1 MMKKLFTLL
10 VLLVGGLTGVQADE
24 LNVAGINVDLT
35 KSGYVTGSGI
45 SGKVYYNHTEKRL
58 DLTDATISAPAGYP
72 GISADVSP
80 GSMDFRIYLTGTNTI
95 TTVDKVSIRVDKNVM
110 FCGDGT
116 LNITGHEISTFGNP
130 TITVYACRLK
140 VETTAD
146 NAIRGNA
153 EYGGFKL
160 VVRNYGALWLKS
172 KSKVVSDMNSLTR
185 LNDAVVLSGSETGK
199 ELMIGNDYRLWIG
212 GKKVTPFN
220 RDNFKEDVVTA
231 GTVSLALSSTFE
243 PTLTLK
249 NATINASAG
258 PIIDYRSSKN
268 LTIKLTGSSTASNN
282 GSYRGLDFGTTT
294 GGPVTIKGSSLSDKL
309 TVTRASYG
317 CVSRNTLTVK
327 DCTLDLTSTFG
338 MTFQNVGSLTVDNAK
353 LHSKASASSGYAVQE
368 LPSVK
373 YLNGCMETQPS
384 YAYYNTSKSGIIDDN
399 GLVKEVTIEPTYGVM
414 VCGQMLT
421 KAMGSSAFAV
431 TGKGIS
437 GSVTYLPTENVLVLN
452 NAKLQYCGYRGSDVG
467 NIMVFE
473 CNGDQSITGS
483 DFPEFSIRVDGSN
496 EINDKE
502 SEYAGAAVWS
512 ENHLYFYGSG
522 RLNMNS
528 NSGIKVYGT
537 EKWIDFHMGAGG
549 ELIDESYNRGI
560 YGLKDD
566 LKLIFSENGATYRF
580 KGVANNCMVGI
591 GSVKMGSYAVQ
602 APMGATFNS
611 SLKTFAKSGTAVK
624 NEWLVFGSTATDYGL
639 EIGGKKVTSINA
651 NDPLGDGAFT
661 YNNTTKTLDVNESS
675 TPGGINAITN
685 KEVANLIIN
694 FKKTLTL
701 KGGGGGGAIVAHKA
715 TTVTS
720 SSTGLITLSAGNTGI
735 NAVQG
740 ATVTISGVSMQIKDA
755 SFGLNGHSGSANLI
769 VKSSYIDIVSTSSA
783 IRGFTGIT
791 LDNCYYASPVGAQYK
806 NGYLMESNG
815 TTIAK
820 KATIAVGASA
830 IGDVLTDSDANAEI
844 TGIYDAQ
851 GRQLQE
857 MQPGVNILRMSNG
870 TTKKVIKK

>member
-24 LNVAGINVDLT
+24 LYVAGTSVDLT

-146 NAIRGNA
+146 NAIRGN
-153 EYGGFKL
+153 GGFKL
-160 VVRNYGALWLKS
+160 VVRYYGALWLKS
-172 KSKVVSDMNSLTR
+172 KSKVVSDMNSLTKE
-185 LNDAVVLSGSETGK
+185 NDAVVLSGSETGK
-199 ELMIGNDYRLWIG
+199 ELMIGNDYKLWIG

-231 GTVSLALSSTFE
+231 GTVSLALSSTLE

-258 PIIDYRSSKN
+258 AIIDYRSSKN
-268 LTIKLTGSSTASNN
+268 LTIKLTGSSTASN
-282 GSYRGLDFGTTT
+282 GGTYRGLDFGTIG
-294 GGPVTIKGSSLSDKL
+294 GGPVTIKGSGLSDKL
-309 TVTRASYG
+309 TVTKASYG

-327 DCTLDLTSTFG
+327 DCTLDITSTYG

-384 YAYYNTSKSGIIDDN
+384 YAYYNSSKSGIIDDN

-421 KAMGSSAFAV
+421 KAMGSSEFAI

-437 GSVTYLPTENVLVLN
+437 GSVKYLPTVNVLVLN
-452 NAKLQYCGYRGSDVG
+452 DAKLQYCGYKGGDVG

-502 SEYAGAAVWS
+502 SEWAGNAVWS
-512 ENHLYFYGSG
+512 QNHLYFYGSG

-528 NSGIKVYGT
+528 NSGIKVDGAA
-537 EKWIDFHMGAGG
+537 KWIDFHMGAGG

-560 YGLKDD
+560 YGVNDD
-566 LKLIFSENGATYRF
+566 LKLIFSEDGATYRF
-580 KGVANNCMVGI
+580 KGVVNNCMVGI

-602 APMGATFNS
+602 APTGATYNS

-624 NEWLVFGSTATDYGL
+624 NQWLVFGSTATNYGL
-639 EIGGKKVTSINA
+639 EIGGKAVTSINA

-701 KGGGGGGAIVAHKA
+701 KGGGGGGAIVAYKA

-720 SSTGLITLSAGNTGI
+720 SSTGLVTLSAGNTGI

-791 LDNCYYASPVGAQYK
+791 LDNCYYSSPVGAQYK

-851 GRQLQE
+851 GRQLLE

>member
-24 LNVAGINVDLT
+24 LYVAGTSVDLT

-80 GSMDFRIYLTGTNTI
+80 GSMDFRIYLKGTNTI
-95 TTVDKVSIRVDKNVM
+95 TTVDKVSIRVDNNVM

-160 VVRNYGALWLKS
+160 VVRYYGALWLKS
-172 KSKVVSDMNSLTR
+172 KSKVVSDMNSLTKE
-185 LNDAVVLSGSETGK
+185 NDAVVLSGSETGK
-199 ELMIGNDYRLWIG
+199 ELMIGNDYRLSIG

-231 GTVSLALSSTFE
+231 GTVSLALSSTLE
-243 PTLTLK
+243 PTLTLN
-249 NATINASAG
+249 NATIASAG
-258 PIIDYRSSKN
+258 SIIDYRSSKN
-268 LTIKLTGSSTASNN
+268 LTIKLTGSSTASN
-282 GSYRGLDFGTTT
+282 GGTYRGLDFGTIG
-294 GGPVTIKGSSLSDKL
+294 GGPVTIKGSGLSDKL
-309 TVTRASYG
+309 TVTKASYG

-327 DCTLDLTSTFG
+327 DCTLDLTSTYG

-437 GSVTYLPTENVLVLN
+437 GGVTYLPAENVLVLN
-452 NAKLQYCGYRGSDVG
+452 DAKLQYCGYKGGDVG

-473 CNGDQSITGS
+473 CNGDQSVTGS
-483 DFPEFSIRVDGSN
+483 TFPEFSIRVDGSN

-512 ENHLYFYGSG
+512 QNDLYFYGSG

-560 YGLKDD
+560 YGVNDD

-580 KGVANNCMVGI
+580 KGVVNNCMVGI

-602 APMGATFNS
+602 APTGATYNS

-624 NEWLVFGSTATDYGL
+624 NEWLVFGSTATNYGL
-639 EIGGKKVTSINA
+639 EIGGKAVTSINA
-651 NDPLGDGAFT
+651 NDPLGNGAFT

-685 KEVANLIIN
+685 KEVVDLTIN

-701 KGGGGGGAIVAHKA
+701 KGGGGGGAIVAYKA
-715 TTVTS
+715 TTITS
-720 SSTGLITLSAGNTGI
+720 SSTGLIALSAGNTGV

-740 ATVTISGVSMQIKDA
+740 ATVTISGVNMQIKDA

-769 VKSSYIDIVSTSSA
+769 VKSSNIDIVSTSSA

-791 LDNCYYASPVGAQYK
+791 LDNCYYSSPVGAQYK

>member
-80 GSMDFRIYLTGTNTI
+80 GSMDFRIYLKGTNTI

-146 NAIRGNA
+146 NAIRGN
-153 EYGGFKL
+153 GGFKL
-160 VVRNYGALWLKS
+160 VVRYYGALWLKS
-172 KSKVVSDMNSLTR
+172 KSKVVSDMNSLTK
-185 LNDAVVLSGSETGK
+185 DDDVVVLSGSETGK
-199 ELMIGNDYRLWIG
+199 ELMIGNDYRLSIG

-231 GTVSLALSSTFE
+231 GTVSLALSSTLE
-243 PTLTLK
+243 PTLTLN
-249 NATINASAG
+249 NATIASAG
-258 PIIDYRSSKN
+258 SIIDYRSSKN
-268 LTIKLTGSSTASNN
+268 LTIKLTGSSTASN
-282 GSYRGLDFGTTT
+282 GGTYRGLDFGTIG
-294 GGPVTIKGSSLSDKL
+294 GGPVTIKGSGLSDKL
-309 TVTRASYG
+309 TVTKASYG

-327 DCTLDLTSTFG
+327 DCTLDLTSTYG

-353 LHSKASASSGYAVQE
+353 LHSKASASNGCAVQE

-421 KAMGSSAFAV
+421 KAMGSSEFTV

-437 GSVTYLPTENVLVLN
+437 GSVKYYPTTNVLELN
-452 NAKLQYCGYRGSDVG
+452 NAKLQYCGYKGGDVG

-502 SEYAGAAVWS
+502 SEWAGNAVWS
-512 ENHLYFYGSG
+512 QNHLYFYGSG

-528 NSGIKVYGT
+528 NSGIKVDGAA
-537 EKWIDFHMGAGG
+537 KWIEFTMGAGG

-560 YGLKDD
+560 YGVNDD

-580 KGVANNCMVGI
+580 KGVVNNCMVGI

-602 APMGATFNS
+602 APTGATYNS

-701 KGGGGGGAIVAHKA
+701 KGGGGGGAIVAYKA
-715 TTVTS
+715 TTITS
-720 SSTGLITLSAGNTGI
+720 SSTGLVTLSAGNTGI

-769 VKSSYIDIVSTSSA
+769 VKSSNIDIVSTSSA

-791 LDNCYYASPVGAQYK
+791 FDNCYLASPVGAQYK

>member
-1 MMKKLFTLL
+1 MKKLFTLL

-58 DLTDATISAPAGYP
+58 DLTDAAISAPAGYA
-72 GISADVSP
+72 GILANVSP
-80 GSMDFRIYLTGTNTI
+80 GTQDFRIYLKGTNTI

-146 NAIRGNA
+146 NAIRGN
-153 EYGGFKL
+153 GGFKL
-160 VVRNYGALWLKS
+160 VVRYYGALWLKS
-172 KSKVVSDMNSLTR
+172 KSKVVSDMNSLTK
-185 LNDAVVLSGSETGK
+185 DDDVVVLSGSETGK
-199 ELMIGNDYRLWIG
+199 ELMIGNDYRLSIG

-231 GTVSLALSSTFE
+231 GTVSLALSSTLE
-243 PTLTLK
+243 PTLTLN
-249 NATINASAG
+249 NATIASAG
-258 PIIDYRSSKN
+258 SIIDYRSSKN
-268 LTIKLTGSSTASNN
+268 LTIKLTGSSTASN
-282 GSYRGLDFGTTT
+282 GGTYRGLDFGTIG
-294 GGPVTIKGSSLSDKL
+294 GGPVTIKGSGLSDKL
-309 TVTRASYG
+309 TVTKASYG

-327 DCTLDLTSTFG
+327 DCTLDLTSTYG

-353 LHSKASASSGYAVQE
+353 LHSKASASNGCAVQE

-421 KAMGSSAFAV
+421 KAMGSSEFTV

-437 GSVTYLPTENVLVLN
+437 GSVKYYPTTNVLELN
-452 NAKLQYCGYRGSDVG
+452 NAKLQYCGYKGGDVG

-502 SEYAGAAVWS
+502 SEWAGNAVWS
-512 ENHLYFYGSG
+512 QNHLYFYGSG

-528 NSGIKVYGT
+528 NSGIKVDGAA
-537 EKWIDFHMGAGG
+537 KWIEFTMGAGG

-560 YGLKDD
+560 YGVNDD

-580 KGVANNCMVGI
+580 KGVVNNCMVGI

-602 APMGATFNS
+602 APTGATYNS

-624 NEWLVFGSTATDYGL
+624 NEWLVFGSTATNYGL
-639 EIGGKKVTSINA
+639 EIGGKAVTSINA

-701 KGGGGGGAIVAHKA
+701 KGGGGGGAIVAYKA

-720 SSTGLITLSAGNTGI
+720 SSTGLVTLSAGNTGI

-769 VKSSYIDIVSTSSA
+769 VKSSNIDIVSTSSA

-791 LDNCYYASPVGAQYK
+791 FDNCYLASPVGGQYK
-806 NGYLMESNG
+806 NGYVVESDG

>member
-1 MMKKLFTLL
+1 M
-10 VLLVGGLTGVQADE
+10 
-24 LNVAGINVDLT
+24 
-35 KSGYVTGSGI
+35 
-45 SGKVYYNHTEKRL
+45 YYNHTEKRL

-80 GSMDFRIYLTGTNTI
+80 GSMDFRIYLKGTNTI

-116 LNITGHEISTFGNP
+116 LNITGQEISTFGNP

-146 NAIRGNA
+146 NAIRGN
-153 EYGGFKL
+153 GGFKL
-160 VVRNYGALWLKS
+160 VVRYYGALWLKS
-172 KSKVVSDMNSLTR
+172 NSKVVSDMNSLTKE
-185 LNDAVVLSGSETGK
+185 NGAVVLSGSETGK
-199 ELMIGNDYRLWIG
+199 ELMIGNDYGLWIG

-231 GTVSLALSSTFE
+231 GTVSLALSSTLE
-243 PTLTLK
+243 PTLTLN
-249 NATINASAG
+249 NATIASAG
-258 PIIDYRSSKN
+258 SIIDYRSSKN
-268 LTIKLTGSSTASNN
+268 LTIKLTGSSTASND
-282 GSYRGLDFGTTT
+282 GSHRGLDFGTIG

-327 DCTLDLTSTFG
+327 DCTLDITSTYG

-353 LHSKASASSGYAVQE
+353 LHSKASASNGYAVQE

-384 YAYYNTSKSGIIDDN
+384 YAYYNSSKSGIIDDN

-437 GSVTYLPTENVLVLN
+437 GSVKYYPTTNVLELN
-452 NAKLQYCGYRGSDVG
+452 NAKLQYCGYKGGDVG

-473 CNGDQSITGS
+473 CNGDQSVTGAS
-483 DFPEFSIRVDGSN
+483 YPEFSILADGSN

-502 SEYAGAAVWS
+502 SEWAGNAVWS
-512 ENHLYFYGSG
+512 QNHLYFYGSG

-528 NSGIKVYGT
+528 NSGIKVDGAA
-537 EKWIDFHMGAGG
+537 KWIEFTMGAGG

-560 YGLKDD
+560 YGVNDD

-580 KGVANNCMVGI
+580 KGVVNNCMVGI

-602 APMGATFNS
+602 APTGATYNS

-624 NEWLVFGSTATDYGL
+624 NQWLVFGSTATNYGL
-639 EIGGKKVTSINA
+639 EIGGKAVTSINA
-651 NDPLGDGAFT
+651 NDPLGDSAFT

-675 TPGGINAITN
+675 TPGGVNAITN

-701 KGGGGGGAIVAHKA
+701 KGGGGGGAIVAYKA

-720 SSTGLITLSAGNTGI
+720 SSTGLVTLSAGNTGI

-755 SFGLNGHSGSANLI
+755 SFGLIGHNSGSANLI

-783 IRGFTGIT
+783 ISGFTGIT
-791 LDNCYYASPVGAQYK
+791 LDNCYYSSPVGAQYK

>member
-1 MMKKLFTLL
+1 MKKLFTLL

-24 LNVAGINVDLT
+24 LYVAGTSVDLT

-58 DLTDATISAPAGYP
+58 DLTDAKISAPAGYP
-72 GISADVSP
+72 GITANVSP
-80 GSMDFRIYLTGTNTI
+80 GSMDFRIYLKGTNTI

-160 VVRNYGALWLKS
+160 VVRYYGALWLKS
-172 KSKVVSDMNSLTR
+172 KSKVVSDMNSLTKE
-185 LNDAVVLSGSETGK
+185 NDAVVLSGSETGK
-199 ELMIGNDYRLWIG
+199 ELMIGNDYRLSIG

-231 GTVSLALSSTFE
+231 GTVSLALSSTLE
-243 PTLTLK
+243 PTLTLN
-249 NATINASAG
+249 NATIASAG
-258 PIIDYRSSKN
+258 SIIDYRSSKN
-268 LTIKLTGSSTASNN
+268 LTIKLTGSSTASN
-282 GSYRGLDFGTTT
+282 GGTYRGLDFGTIG
-294 GGPVTIKGSSLSDKL
+294 GGPVTIKGSGLSDKL
-309 TVTRASYG
+309 TVTKASYG

-327 DCTLDLTSTFG
+327 DCTLDLTSTYG

-353 LHSKASASSGYAVQE
+353 LHSKASASNGCAVQE

-384 YAYYNTSKSGIIDDN
+384 YAYYNSSKSGIIDDN

-421 KAMGSSAFAV
+421 KAMGSSEFTV

-437 GSVTYLPTENVLVLN
+437 GSVKYYPTTNVLELN
-452 NAKLQYCGYRGSDVG
+452 NAKLQYCGYKGGDVG

-473 CNGDQSITGS
+473 CNGDQSVTGS

-502 SEYAGAAVWS
+502 SEWAGNAVWS
-512 ENHLYFYGSG
+512 QNHLYFYGSG

-528 NSGIKVYGT
+528 NSGIKVDGAA
-537 EKWIDFHMGAGG
+537 KWIEFTMGAGG

-560 YGLKDD
+560 YGLNDD

-580 KGVANNCMVGI
+580 KGVVNNCMVGI

-602 APMGATFNS
+602 APTGATFNS

-624 NEWLVFGSTATDYGL
+624 NEWLVFGSTATNYGL
-639 EIGGKKVTSINA
+639 EIGGKAVTSINA

-685 KEVANLIIN
+685 KEVVDLTIN
-694 FKKTLTL
+694 FKKALTL
-701 KGGGGGGAIVAHKA
+701 KGGGGGGAIVAYKA
-715 TTVTS
+715 TTITS
-720 SSTGLITLSAGNTGI
+720 SSTGLIALSAGNTGV

-740 ATVTISGVSMQIKDA
+740 ATVTISGVNMQIKDA

-769 VKSSYIDIVSTSSA
+769 VKSSNIDIVSTSSA

-791 LDNCYYASPVGAQYK
+791 FDNCYLASPVGGQYK
-806 NGYLMESNG
+806 NGYVVESDG

>member
-1 MMKKLFTLL
+1 M
-10 VLLVGGLTGVQADE
+10 
-24 LNVAGINVDLT
+24 
-35 KSGYVTGSGI
+35 
-45 SGKVYYNHTEKRL
+45 YYNHTEKRL

-80 GSMDFRIYLTGTNTI
+80 GSMDFRIYLKGTNTI

-146 NAIRGNA
+146 NAIRGN
-153 EYGGFKL
+153 GGFKL
-160 VVRNYGALWLKS
+160 VVRYYGALWLKS
-172 KSKVVSDMNSLTR
+172 KSKVVSDMNSLTKE
-185 LNDAVVLSGSETGK
+185 NDAVVLSGSETGK

-231 GTVSLALSSTFE
+231 GTVSLALSSTLE

-258 PIIDYRSSKN
+258 AIIDYRSSKN
-268 LTIKLTGSSTASNN
+268 LTIKLTGSSTASN
-282 GSYRGLDFGTTT
+282 GGTYRGLDFGTIG
-294 GGPVTIKGSSLSDKL
+294 GGPVTIKGSGLSDKL
-309 TVTRASYG
+309 TVTKASYG

-327 DCTLDLTSTFG
+327 DCTLDITSTYG

-437 GSVTYLPTENVLVLN
+437 GSVTYLPAENVLVLN
-452 NAKLQYCGYRGSDVG
+452 DAKLQYCGYKGGDVG

-502 SEYAGAAVWS
+502 SEWAGNAVWS
-512 ENHLYFYGSG
+512 QNHLYFYGSG

-528 NSGIKVYGT
+528 NSGIKVDGAA
-537 EKWIDFHMGAGG
+537 KWIEFTMGAGG

-560 YGLKDD
+560 YGLNDD

-580 KGVANNCMVGI
+580 KGVVNNCMVGI

-602 APMGATFNS
+602 APTGATYNS

-624 NEWLVFGSTATDYGL
+624 NEWLVFGSTATNYGL
-639 EIGGKKVTSINA
+639 EIGGKAVTSINA

-685 KEVANLIIN
+685 KEVVDLTIN
-694 FKKTLTL
+694 FKKALTL
-701 KGGGGGGAIVAHKA
+701 KGGGGGGAIVAYKA
-715 TTVTS
+715 TTITS
-720 SSTGLITLSAGNTGI
+720 SSTGLIALSAGNTGV

-740 ATVTISGVSMQIKDA
+740 ATVTISGVNMQIKDA

-769 VKSSYIDIVSTSSA
+769 VKSSNIDIVSTSSA

-791 LDNCYYASPVGAQYK
+791 LDNCYYSSPVGAQYK

>member
-24 LNVAGINVDLT
+24 LYVAGTSVDLT

-80 GSMDFRIYLTGTNTI
+80 GSMDFRIYLKGTNTI

-146 NAIRGNA
+146 NAIRGN
-153 EYGGFKL
+153 GGFKL
-160 VVRNYGALWLKS
+160 VVRYYGALWLKS
-172 KSKVVSDMNSLTR
+172 KSKVVSDMNSLTKE
-185 LNDAVVLSGSETGK
+185 NDAVVLSGSETGK
-199 ELMIGNDYRLWIG
+199 ELMIGNDYRLSIG

-231 GTVSLALSSTFE
+231 GTVSLALSSTLE
-243 PTLTLK
+243 PTLTLN
-249 NATINASAG
+249 NATIASAG
-258 PIIDYRSSKN
+258 SIIDYRSSKN
-268 LTIKLTGSSTASNN
+268 LTIKLTGSSTASN
-282 GSYRGLDFGTTT
+282 GGTYRGLDFGTIG
-294 GGPVTIKGSSLSDKL
+294 GGPVTIKGSGLSDKL
-309 TVTRASYG
+309 TVTKASYG

-327 DCTLDLTSTFG
+327 DCTLDLTSTYG

-353 LHSKASASSGYAVQE
+353 LHSKASASNGCAVQE

-373 YLNGCMETQPS
+373 YLNGCMETLPS

-421 KAMGSSAFAV
+421 KAMGSSEFTV

-437 GSVTYLPTENVLVLN
+437 GSVKYYPTTNVLELN
-452 NAKLQYCGYRGSDVG
+452 NAKLQYCGYKGGDVG

-473 CNGDQSITGS
+473 CNGDQSVTGS
-483 DFPEFSIRVDGSN
+483 TFPEFSIRVDGSN

-502 SEYAGAAVWS
+502 SEWAGNAVWS
-512 ENHLYFYGSG
+512 QNHLYFYGSG

-528 NSGIKVYGT
+528 NSGIKVDGAA
-537 EKWIDFHMGAGG
+537 KWIEFTMGAGG

-560 YGLKDD
+560 YGVNDD

-580 KGVANNCMVGI
+580 KGVVNNCMVGI

-602 APMGATFNS
+602 APTGATFNS

-624 NEWLVFGSTATDYGL
+624 NEWLVFGSTATNYGL
-639 EIGGKKVTSINA
+639 EIGGKAVTSINA

-685 KEVANLIIN
+685 KEVVDLTIN
-694 FKKTLTL
+694 FKKALTL
-701 KGGGGGGAIVAHKA
+701 KGGGGGGAIVAYKA
-715 TTVTS
+715 TTITS
-720 SSTGLITLSAGNTGI
+720 SSTGLIALSAGNTGV

-740 ATVTISGVSMQIKDA
+740 ATVTISGVNMQIKDA

-769 VKSSYIDIVSTSSA
+769 VKSSNIDIVSTSSA

-791 LDNCYYASPVGAQYK
+791 FDNCYLASPVGGQYK
-806 NGYLMESNG
+806 NGYVVESDG

>member
-1 MMKKLFTLL
+1 M
-10 VLLVGGLTGVQADE
+10 
-24 LNVAGINVDLT
+24 
-35 KSGYVTGSGI
+35 
-45 SGKVYYNHTEKRL
+45 YYNHTEKRL

-80 GSMDFRIYLTGTNTI
+80 GSMDFRIYLKGTNTI

-146 NAIRGNA
+146 NAIRGN
-153 EYGGFKL
+153 GGFKL
-160 VVRNYGALWLKS
+160 VVRYYGALWLKS
-172 KSKVVSDMNSLTR
+172 KSKVVSDMNSLTKE
-185 LNDAVVLSGSETGK
+185 NDAVVLSGSETGK
-199 ELMIGNDYRLWIG
+199 ELMIGNDYRLSIG

-231 GTVSLALSSTFE
+231 GTVSLALSSTLE
-243 PTLTLK
+243 PTLTLN
-249 NATINASAG
+249 NATIASAG
-258 PIIDYRSSKN
+258 SIIDYRSSKN
-268 LTIKLTGSSTASNN
+268 LTIKLTGSSTASN
-282 GSYRGLDFGTTT
+282 GGTYRGLDFGTIG
-294 GGPVTIKGSSLSDKL
+294 GGPVTIKGSGLSDKL
-309 TVTRASYG
+309 TVTKASYG

-327 DCTLDLTSTFG
+327 DCTLDLTSTYG

-353 LHSKASASSGYAVQE
+353 LHSKASASNGYAVQE

-373 YLNGCMETQPS
+373 YLNGCMETLPS

-421 KAMGSSAFAV
+421 KAMGSSEFTV

-437 GSVTYLPTENVLVLN
+437 GSVKYYPTTNVLELN
-452 NAKLQYCGYRGSDVG
+452 NAKLQYCGYKGGDVG

-473 CNGDQSITGS
+473 CNGDQSVTGS
-483 DFPEFSIRVDGSN
+483 TFPEFSIRVDGSN

-502 SEYAGAAVWS
+502 SEWAGNAVWS
-512 ENHLYFYGSG
+512 QNHLYFYGSG

-528 NSGIKVYGT
+528 NSGIKVDGAA
-537 EKWIDFHMGAGG
+537 KWIEFTMGAGG

-560 YGLKDD
+560 YGVNDD

-580 KGVANNCMVGI
+580 KGVVNNCMVGI

-602 APMGATFNS
+602 APTGATFNS

-624 NEWLVFGSTATDYGL
+624 NEWLVFGSTATNYGL
-639 EIGGKKVTSINA
+639 EIGGKAVTSINA

-685 KEVANLIIN
+685 KEVVDLTIN
-694 FKKTLTL
+694 FKKALTL
-701 KGGGGGGAIVAHKA
+701 KGGGGGGAIVAYKA
-715 TTVTS
+715 TTITS
-720 SSTGLITLSAGNTGI
+720 SSTGLIALSAGNTGV

-740 ATVTISGVSMQIKDA
+740 ATVTISGVNMQIKDA

-769 VKSSYIDIVSTSSA
+769 VKSSNIDIVSTSSA

-791 LDNCYYASPVGAQYK
+791 FDNCYLASPVGGQYK
-806 NGYLMESNG
+806 NGYVVESDG

>member
-24 LNVAGINVDLT
+24 LYVAGTSVDLT

-80 GSMDFRIYLTGTNTI
+80 GSMDFRIYLKGTNTI

-146 NAIRGNA
+146 NAIRGN
-153 EYGGFKL
+153 GGFKL
-160 VVRNYGALWLKS
+160 VVRYYGALWLKS
-172 KSKVVSDMNSLTR
+172 KSKVVSDMNSLTKE
-185 LNDAVVLSGSETGK
+185 NDAVVLSGSETGK
-199 ELMIGNDYRLWIG
+199 ELMIGNDYRLSIG

-231 GTVSLALSSTFE
+231 GTVSLALSSTLE
-243 PTLTLK
+243 PTLTLN
-249 NATINASAG
+249 NATIASAG
-258 PIIDYRSSKN
+258 SIIDYRSSKN
-268 LTIKLTGSSTASNN
+268 LTIKLTGSSTASN
-282 GSYRGLDFGTTT
+282 GGTYRGLDFGTIG
-294 GGPVTIKGSSLSDKL
+294 GGPVTIKGSGLSDKL
-309 TVTRASYG
+309 TVTKASYG

-327 DCTLDLTSTFG
+327 DCTLDLTSTYG

-353 LHSKASASSGYAVQE
+353 LHSKASVSNGCAVQE

-373 YLNGCMETQPS
+373 YLNGCMETLPS

-421 KAMGSSAFAV
+421 KAMGSSEFTV

-437 GSVTYLPTENVLVLN
+437 GSVKYYPTTNVLELN
-452 NAKLQYCGYRGSDVG
+452 NAKLQYCGYKGGDVG

-473 CNGDQSITGS
+473 CNGDQSVTGS
-483 DFPEFSIRVDGSN
+483 TFPEFSIRVDGSN

-502 SEYAGAAVWS
+502 SEWAGNAVWS
-512 ENHLYFYGSG
+512 QNHLYFYGSG

-528 NSGIKVYGT
+528 NSGIKVDGAA
-537 EKWIDFHMGAGG
+537 KWIEFTMGAGG

-560 YGLKDD
+560 YGVNDD

-580 KGVANNCMVGI
+580 KGVVNNCMVGI

-602 APMGATFNS
+602 APTGATFNS

-624 NEWLVFGSTATDYGL
+624 NEWLVFGSTATNYGL
-639 EIGGKKVTSINA
+639 EIGGKAVTSINA

-685 KEVANLIIN
+685 KEVVDLTIN
-694 FKKTLTL
+694 FKKALTL
-701 KGGGGGGAIVAHKA
+701 KGGGGGGAIVAYKA
-715 TTVTS
+715 TTITS
-720 SSTGLITLSAGNTGI
+720 SSTGLIALSAGNTGV

-740 ATVTISGVSMQIKDA
+740 ATVTISGVNMQIKDA

-769 VKSSYIDIVSTSSA
+769 VKSSNIDIVSTSSA

-791 LDNCYYASPVGAQYK
+791 FDNCYLASPVGGQYK
-806 NGYLMESNG
+806 NGYVVESDG

>member
-1 MMKKLFTLL
+1 MKKLFTLL

-24 LNVAGINVDLT
+24 LYVAGTSVDLT

-80 GSMDFRIYLTGTNTI
+80 GSMDFRIYLKGTNTI

-146 NAIRGNA
+146 NAIRGN
-153 EYGGFKL
+153 GGFKL
-160 VVRNYGALWLKS
+160 VVRYYGALWLKS
-172 KSKVVSDMNSLTR
+172 KSKVVSDMNSLTKE
-185 LNDAVVLSGSETGK
+185 NDAVVLSGSETGK
-199 ELMIGNDYRLWIG
+199 ELMIGNDYRLSIG

-231 GTVSLALSSTFE
+231 GTVSLALSSTLE
-243 PTLTLK
+243 PTLTLN
-249 NATINASAG
+249 NATIASAG
-258 PIIDYRSSKN
+258 SIIDYRSSKN
-268 LTIKLTGSSTASNN
+268 LTIKLTGSSTASN
-282 GSYRGLDFGTTT
+282 GGTYRGLDFGTIG
-294 GGPVTIKGSSLSDKL
+294 GGPVTIKGSGLSDKL
-309 TVTRASYG
+309 TVTKASYG

-327 DCTLDLTSTFG
+327 DCTLDLTSTYG

-353 LHSKASASSGYAVQE
+353 LHSKASASNGYAVQE

-373 YLNGCMETQPS
+373 YLNGCMETLPS

-421 KAMGSSAFAV
+421 KAMGSSEFTV

-437 GSVTYLPTENVLVLN
+437 GSVKYYPTTNVLELN
-452 NAKLQYCGYRGSDVG
+452 NAKLQYCGYKGGDVG

-473 CNGDQSITGS
+473 CNGDQSVTGS
-483 DFPEFSIRVDGSN
+483 TFPEFSIRVDGSN

-502 SEYAGAAVWS
+502 SEWAGNAVWS
-512 ENHLYFYGSG
+512 QNHLYFYGSG

-528 NSGIKVYGT
+528 NSGIKVDGAA
-537 EKWIDFHMGAGG
+537 KWIEFTMGAGG

-560 YGLKDD
+560 YGVNDD

-580 KGVANNCMVGI
+580 KGVVNNCMVGI

-602 APMGATFNS
+602 APTGATYNS

-624 NEWLVFGSTATDYGL
+624 NEWLVFGSTATNYGL
-639 EIGGKKVTSINA
+639 EIGGKAVTSINA

-685 KEVANLIIN
+685 KEVVDLTIN
-694 FKKTLTL
+694 FKKALTL
-701 KGGGGGGAIVAHKA
+701 KGGGGGGAIVAYKA
-715 TTVTS
+715 TTITS
-720 SSTGLITLSAGNTGI
+720 SSTGLIALSAGNTGI

-740 ATVTISGVSMQIKDA
+740 ATVTISGVNMQIKDA

-769 VKSSYIDIVSTSSA
+769 VKSSNIDIVSTSSA

-806 NGYLMESNG
+806 NGYLVESNG

-857 MQPGVNILRMSNG
+857 MQPGVIILRMSNG

>member
-24 LNVAGINVDLT
+24 LYVAGTSVDLT

-80 GSMDFRIYLTGTNTI
+80 GTQDFRIYLKGTNTI

-146 NAIRGNA
+146 NAIRGN
-153 EYGGFKL
+153 GGFKL
-160 VVRNYGALWLKS
+160 VVRYYGALWLKS
-172 KSKVVSDMNSLTR
+172 KSKVVSDMNSLTKE
-185 LNDAVVLSGSETGK
+185 NDAVVLSGSETGK
-199 ELMIGNDYRLWIG
+199 ELMIGNDYRLSIG

-231 GTVSLALSSTFE
+231 GTVSLALSSTLE
-243 PTLTLK
+243 PTLTLN
-249 NATINASAG
+249 NATIASAG
-258 PIIDYRSSKN
+258 SIIDYRSSKN
-268 LTIKLTGSSTASNN
+268 LTIKLTGSSTASN
-282 GSYRGLDFGTTT
+282 GGTYRGLDFGTIG
-294 GGPVTIKGSSLSDKL
+294 GGPVTIKGSGLSDKL
-309 TVTRASYG
+309 TVTKASYG

-327 DCTLDLTSTFG
+327 DCTLDITSTYG

-353 LHSKASASSGYAVQE
+353 LHSKASASNGYAVQE

-384 YAYYNTSKSGIIDDN
+384 YAYYNSSKSGIIDDN

-437 GSVTYLPTENVLVLN
+437 GSVKYYPTTNVLELY
-452 NAKLQYCGYRGSDVG
+452 NAKLQYCGYKGDDVG

-473 CNGDQSITGS
+473 CNGDKSVTGAS
-483 DFPEFSIRVDGSN
+483 YPEFSILVEGSN

-502 SEYAGAAVWS
+502 SYFAGNAVWS
-512 ENHLYFYGSG
+512 QNHLYFYGSG

-528 NSGIKVYGT
+528 NSGIKVDGA
-537 EKWIDFHMGAGG
+537 EKWIEFTMGTGG
-549 ELIDESYNRGI
+549 ELIDEAYNRGI
-560 YGLKDD
+560 YGNKND
-566 LKLIFSENGATYRF
+566 LKLIFSESGATYRF
-580 KGVANNCMVGI
+580 KGVVNNCMVGI

-602 APMGATFNS
+602 APTGATYNS

-624 NEWLVFGSTATDYGL
+624 NQWLVFGSTATNYGL
-639 EIGGKKVTSINA
+639 EIGGKAVTSINA

-701 KGGGGGGAIVAHKA
+701 KGGGGGGAIVAYKA

-720 SSTGLITLSAGNTGI
+720 SSTGLVTLSAGNTGI

-740 ATVTISGVSMQIKDA
+740 ATVTISGISMQIKDA

-769 VKSSYIDIVSTSSA
+769 VKSSNIDIVSTSSA

>member
-24 LNVAGINVDLT
+24 LYVAGTSVDLT

-58 DLTDATISAPAGYP
+58 DLTDAAISAPAGYA
-72 GISADVSP
+72 GILANVSP
-80 GSMDFRIYLTGTNTI
+80 GTQDFRIYLKGTNTI

-146 NAIRGNA
+146 NAIRGN
-153 EYGGFKL
+153 GGFKL
-160 VVRNYGALWLKS
+160 VVRYYGALWLKS
-172 KSKVVSDMNSLTR
+172 KSKVVSDMNSLTKE
-185 LNDAVVLSGSETGK
+185 NDAVVLSGSETGK
-199 ELMIGNDYRLWIG
+199 ELMIGNDYRLSIG

-231 GTVSLALSSTFE
+231 GTVSLALSSTLE
-243 PTLTLK
+243 PTLTLN
-249 NATINASAG
+249 NATIASAG
-258 PIIDYRSSKN
+258 SIIDYRSSKN
-268 LTIKLTGSSTASNN
+268 LTIKLTGSSTASN
-282 GSYRGLDFGTTT
+282 GGTYRGLDFGTIG
-294 GGPVTIKGSSLSDKL
+294 GGPVTIKGSGLSDKL
-309 TVTRASYG
+309 TVTKASYG

-327 DCTLDLTSTFG
+327 DCTLDLTSTYG

-353 LHSKASASSGYAVQE
+353 LHSKASASNGCAVQE

-421 KAMGSSAFAV
+421 KAMGSSEFTV

-437 GSVTYLPTENVLVLN
+437 GSVKYYPTTNVLELN
-452 NAKLQYCGYRGSDVG
+452 NAKLQYCGYKGGDVG

-473 CNGDQSITGS
+473 CNGDQSVTGS
-483 DFPEFSIRVDGSN
+483 TFPEFSIRVDGSN

-502 SEYAGAAVWS
+502 SEWAGNAVWS
-512 ENHLYFYGSG
+512 QNHLYFYGSG

-528 NSGIKVYGT
+528 NSGIKVDGAA
-537 EKWIDFHMGAGG
+537 KWIEFTMGAGG

-560 YGLKDD
+560 YGVNDD
-566 LKLIFSENGATYRF
+566 LKLIFSESGATYRF
-580 KGVANNCMVGI
+580 KGVVNNCMVGI

-602 APMGATFNS
+602 APTGATFNS

-624 NEWLVFGSTATDYGL
+624 NEWLVFGSTATNYGL
-639 EIGGKKVTSINA
+639 EIGGKAVTSINA

-685 KEVANLIIN
+685 KEVVDLTIN

-701 KGGGGGGAIVAHKA
+701 KGGGGGGAIVAYKA
-715 TTVTS
+715 TTITS
-720 SSTGLITLSAGNTGI
+720 SSTGLIALSAGNTGV

-740 ATVTISGVSMQIKDA
+740 ATVTISGVNMQIKDA

-769 VKSSYIDIVSTSSA
+769 VKSSNIDIVSTSSA
-783 IRGFTGIT
+783 IRGFTEIT

>member
-24 LNVAGINVDLT
+24 LYVAGTSVDLT

-80 GSMDFRIYLTGTNTI
+80 GSMDFRIYLKGTNTI

-146 NAIRGNA
+146 NAIRGN
-153 EYGGFKL
+153 GGFKL
-160 VVRNYGALWLKS
+160 VVRYYGALWLKS
-172 KSKVVSDMNSLTR
+172 KSKVVSDMNSLTKE
-185 LNDAVVLSGSETGK
+185 NDAVVLSGSETGK
-199 ELMIGNDYRLWIG
+199 ELMIGNDYKLWIG

-231 GTVSLALSSTFE
+231 GTVSLALSSTLE
-243 PTLTLK
+243 PTLTLN

-258 PIIDYRSSKN
+258 AIIDHRSSKN
-268 LTIKLTGSSTASNN
+268 LTIKLTGSSTASN
-282 GSYRGLDFGTTT
+282 GGTYRGLDFGTTT

-327 DCTLDLTSTFG
+327 DCTLDITSTYG

-353 LHSKASASSGYAVQE
+353 LHSKASASNGYAVQE

-373 YLNGCMETQPS
+373 YLNGCLETQPS
-384 YAYYNTSKSGIIDDN
+384 YAYYNSSKSGITDDD

-421 KAMGSSAFAV
+421 KAMGSSEFAV

-437 GSVTYLPTENVLVLN
+437 GSVKYYPATNVLELY
-452 NAKLQYCGYRGSDVG
+452 NAKLQYCGYKGGDVG

-473 CNGDQSITGS
+473 CNGDKSVTGAS
-483 DFPEFSIRVDGSN
+483 YPEFSILVEGSN

-502 SEYAGAAVWS
+502 SEWAGNAVWS
-512 ENHLYFYGSG
+512 QNHLYFYGSG

-528 NSGIKVYGT
+528 NSGIKVDGAA
-537 EKWIDFHMGAGG
+537 KWIEFTMGAGG

-560 YGLKDD
+560 YGYNND
-566 LKLIFSENGATYRF
+566 LKLIFSESGATYRF
-580 KGVANNCMVGI
+580 KGVVNDCMVGI
-591 GSVKMGSYAVQ
+591 GSVSMGNYAVQ
-602 APMGATFNS
+602 APTGAVYNS

-624 NEWLVFGSTATDYGL
+624 NQWLVFGSKATDYGL

-675 TPGGINAITN
+675 TPGGVNAITN

-701 KGGGGGGAIVAHKA
+701 KGGGGGGAIVAYKA

-720 SSTGLITLSAGNTGI
+720 SSTGLVTLSAGNTGI

-755 SFGLNGHSGSANLI
+755 SFGLIGHNSGSANLI

-783 IRGFTGIT
+783 ISGFTGIT
-791 LDNCYYASPVGAQYK
+791 LDNCYYSSPVGAQYK

>member
-1 MMKKLFTLL
+1 MKKLFTLL

-24 LNVAGINVDLT
+24 LYVAGTSVDLT

-58 DLTDATISAPAGYP
+58 DLTDAKISAPAGYP
-72 GISADVSP
+72 GISANVSP

-110 FCGDGT
+110 FCGSGT

-172 KSKVVSDMNSLTR
+172 NSKVVSDMTSLTKQ
-185 LNDAVVLSGSETGK
+185 NDAVVLSGSETGK
-199 ELMIGNDYRLWIG
+199 ELMIGNDYKLWIG

-231 GTVSLALSSTFE
+231 GTVSLALTETLE

-249 NATINASAG
+249 NATIATDDA
-258 PIIDYRSSKN
+258 IIDYRSSKN
-268 LTIKLTGSSTASNN
+268 LTIKLTGSSTASNY

-294 GGPVTIKGSSLSDKL
+294 GGPVTIVGSGLSDKL

-327 DCTLDLTSTFG
+327 DCTLDITSTYG
-338 MTFQNVGSLTVDNAK
+338 MTFQDVGSLTVDNAK

-384 YAYYNTSKSGIIDDN
+384 YAYYNTSKSGIIDDD

-452 NAKLQYCGYRGSDVG
+452 DAKLQYCGYKGGDVG

-483 DFPEFSIRVDGSN
+483 EFPEFSIRVDGSN

-502 SEYAGAAVWS
+502 SEWAGNAVWS
-512 ENHLYFYGSG
+512 QNDLYFYGSG

-528 NSGIKVYGT
+528 NSGIKVDGAA
-537 EKWIDFHMGAGG
+537 KWIDFHMGAGG

-560 YGLKDD
+560 YGVNDD
-566 LKLIFSENGATYRF
+566 LKLIFSEDRATYRF
-580 KGVANNCMVGI
+580 KGVVNNCMVGI

-602 APMGATFNS
+602 APTGATYNS

-651 NDPLGDGAFT
+651 NDPLGNGAFI

-685 KEVANLIIN
+685 KEVVDLTIN
-694 FKKTLTL
+694 FKKALTLT
-701 KGGGGGGAIVAHKA
+701 GGGGGGAIVAYKA
-715 TTVTS
+715 TTITS
-720 SSTGLITLSAGNTGI
+720 SSTGLIALSAGNTGV

-740 ATVTISGVSMQIKDA
+740 ATVTISGVNMQIKDA

-769 VKSSYIDIVSTSSA
+769 VKSSNIDIVSTSSA

-806 NGYLMESNG
+806 NGYLMESDG
-815 TTIAK
+815 TTVAK

>member
-24 LNVAGINVDLT
+24 LYVAGTSVDLT

-80 GSMDFRIYLTGTNTI
+80 GSMDFRIYLKGTNTI

-146 NAIRGNA
+146 NAIRGN
-153 EYGGFKL
+153 GGFKL
-160 VVRNYGALWLKS
+160 VVRYYGALWLKS
-172 KSKVVSDMNSLTR
+172 KSKVVSDMNSLTKE
-185 LNDAVVLSGSETGK
+185 NDAVVLSGSETGK
-199 ELMIGNDYRLWIG
+199 ELMIGNDYRLSIG

-231 GTVSLALSSTFE
+231 GTVSLALSSTLE
-243 PTLTLK
+243 PTLTLN
-249 NATINASAG
+249 NATIASAG
-258 PIIDYRSSKN
+258 SIIDYRSSKN
-268 LTIKLTGSSTASNN
+268 LTIKLTGSSTASN
-282 GSYRGLDFGTTT
+282 GGTYRGLDFGTIG
-294 GGPVTIKGSSLSDKL
+294 GGPVTIKGSGLSDKL
-309 TVTRASYG
+309 TVTKASYG

-327 DCTLDLTSTFG
+327 DCTLDLTSTYG

-353 LHSKASASSGYAVQE
+353 LHSKASASNGYAVQE

-373 YLNGCMETQPS
+373 YLNGCMETLPS

-421 KAMGSSAFAV
+421 KAMGSSEFTV

-437 GSVTYLPTENVLVLN
+437 GSVKYYPTTNVLELN
-452 NAKLQYCGYRGSDVG
+452 NAKLQYCGYKGGDVG

-473 CNGDQSITGS
+473 CNGDQSVTGS
-483 DFPEFSIRVDGSN
+483 TFPEFSIRVDGSN

-502 SEYAGAAVWS
+502 SEWAGNAVWS
-512 ENHLYFYGSG
+512 QNHLYFYGSG

-528 NSGIKVYGT
+528 NSGIKVDGAA
-537 EKWIDFHMGAGG
+537 KWIEFTMGAGG

-560 YGLKDD
+560 YGVNDD

-580 KGVANNCMVGI
+580 KGVVNNCMVGI

-602 APMGATFNS
+602 APTGATYNS

-624 NEWLVFGSTATDYGL
+624 NEWLVFGSTATNYGL
-639 EIGGKKVTSINA
+639 EIGGKAVTSINA

-685 KEVANLIIN
+685 KEVVDLTIN
-694 FKKTLTL
+694 FKKALTL
-701 KGGGGGGAIVAHKA
+701 KGGGGGGAIVAYKA
-715 TTVTS
+715 TTITS
-720 SSTGLITLSAGNTGI
+720 SSTGLIALSAGNTGI

-740 ATVTISGVSMQIKDA
+740 ATVTISGVNMQIKDA

-769 VKSSYIDIVSTSSA
+769 VKSSNIDIVSTSSA

-806 NGYLMESNG
+806 NGYLVESNG

-857 MQPGVNILRMSNG
+857 MQPGVIILRMSNG

>member
-1 MMKKLFTLL
+1 
-10 VLLVGGLTGVQADE
+10 
-24 LNVAGINVDLT
+24 
-35 KSGYVTGSGI
+35 
-45 SGKVYYNHTEKRL
+45 
-58 DLTDATISAPAGYP
+58 
-72 GISADVSP
+72 
-80 GSMDFRIYLTGTNTI
+80 MDFRIYLKGTNTI

-116 LNITGHEISTFGNP
+116 LNITGQEISTFGNP

-146 NAIRGNA
+146 NAIRGN
-153 EYGGFKL
+153 GGFKL
-160 VVRNYGALWLKS
+160 VVRYYGALWLKS
-172 KSKVVSDMNSLTR
+172 NSKVVSDMNSLTKE
-185 LNDAVVLSGSETGK
+185 NGAVVLSGSETGK
-199 ELMIGNDYRLWIG
+199 ELMIGNDYGLWIG

-231 GTVSLALSSTFE
+231 GTVSLALSSTLE
-243 PTLTLK
+243 PTLTLN
-249 NATINASAG
+249 NATIASAG
-258 PIIDYRSSKN
+258 SIIDYRSSKN
-268 LTIKLTGSSTASNN
+268 LTIKLTGSSTASND
-282 GSYRGLDFGTTT
+282 GSHRGLDFGTIG

-327 DCTLDLTSTFG
+327 DCTLDITSTYG

-353 LHSKASASSGYAVQE
+353 LHSKASASNGYAVQE

-384 YAYYNTSKSGIIDDN
+384 YAYYNSSKSGIIDDN

-437 GSVTYLPTENVLVLN
+437 GSVKYYPTTNVLELN
-452 NAKLQYCGYRGSDVG
+452 NAKLQYCGYKGGDVG

-473 CNGDQSITGS
+473 CNGDQSVTGAS
-483 DFPEFSIRVDGSN
+483 YPEFSILADGSN

-502 SEYAGAAVWS
+502 SEWAGNAVWS
-512 ENHLYFYGSG
+512 QNHLYFYGSG

-528 NSGIKVYGT
+528 NSGIKVDGAA
-537 EKWIDFHMGAGG
+537 KWIDFHMGAGG

-560 YGLKDD
+560 YGVNDD

-580 KGVANNCMVGI
+580 KGVVNNCMVGI

-602 APMGATFNS
+602 APTGATYNS

-624 NEWLVFGSTATDYGL
+624 NQWLVFGSTATNYGL
-639 EIGGKKVTSINA
+639 EIGGKAVTSINA
-651 NDPLGDGAFT
+651 NDPLGDSAFT

-675 TPGGINAITN
+675 TPGGVNAITN

-701 KGGGGGGAIVAHKA
+701 KGGGGGGAIVAYKA

-720 SSTGLITLSAGNTGI
+720 SSTGLVTLSAGNTGI

-755 SFGLNGHSGSANLI
+755 SFGLIGHNSGSANLI

-783 IRGFTGIT
+783 ISGFTGIT
-791 LDNCYYASPVGAQYK
+791 LDNCYYSSPVGAQYK

>member
-1 MMKKLFTLL
+1 M
-10 VLLVGGLTGVQADE
+10 
-24 LNVAGINVDLT
+24 
-35 KSGYVTGSGI
+35 
-45 SGKVYYNHTEKRL
+45 YYNHTEKRL

-80 GSMDFRIYLTGTNTI
+80 GSMDFRIYLKGTNTI

-146 NAIRGNA
+146 NAIRGN
-153 EYGGFKL
+153 GGFKL
-160 VVRNYGALWLKS
+160 VVRYYGALWLKS
-172 KSKVVSDMNSLTR
+172 KSKVVSDMNSLTKE
-185 LNDAVVLSGSETGK
+185 NDAVVLSGSETGK
-199 ELMIGNDYRLWIG
+199 ELMIGNDYRLSIG

-231 GTVSLALSSTFE
+231 GTVSLALSSTLE
-243 PTLTLK
+243 PTLTLN
-249 NATINASAG
+249 NATIASAG
-258 PIIDYRSSKN
+258 SIIDYRSSKN
-268 LTIKLTGSSTASNN
+268 LTIKLTGSSTASND
-282 GSYRGLDFGTTT
+282 GSHRGLDFGTIG

-327 DCTLDLTSTFG
+327 DCTLDITSTYG

-353 LHSKASASSGYAVQE
+353 LHSKASASNGYAVQE

-384 YAYYNTSKSGIIDDN
+384 YAYYNSSKSGIIDDN

-421 KAMGSSAFAV
+421 KAMGSSEFAV

-437 GSVTYLPTENVLVLN
+437 GSVKYYPTTNVLELN
-452 NAKLQYCGYRGSDVG
+452 NAKLQYCGYKGGDVG

-473 CNGDQSITGS
+473 CNGDQSVTGAS
-483 DFPEFSIRVDGSN
+483 YPEFSILADGSN

-502 SEYAGAAVWS
+502 SEWAGNAVWS
-512 ENHLYFYGSG
+512 QNHLYFYGSG

-528 NSGIKVYGT
+528 NSGIKVDGAA
-537 EKWIDFHMGAGG
+537 KWIEFTMGAGG

-580 KGVANNCMVGI
+580 KGVVNNCMVGI

-602 APMGATFNS
+602 APTGATYNS

-624 NEWLVFGSTATDYGL
+624 NEWLVFGSTATNYGL
-639 EIGGKKVTSINA
+639 EIGGKAVTSINA
-651 NDPLGDGAFT
+651 NDPLGDGAFI

-685 KEVANLIIN
+685 KEVVDLTIN
-694 FKKTLTL
+694 FKKALTL
-701 KGGGGGGAIVAHKA
+701 KGGGGGGAIVAYKA
-715 TTVTS
+715 TTITS
-720 SSTGLITLSAGNTGI
+720 SSTGLIALSAGNTGV

-740 ATVTISGVSMQIKDA
+740 ATVTISGVNMQIKDA

-769 VKSSYIDIVSTSSA
+769 VKSSNIDIVSTSSA

-815 TTIAK
+815 TTVAK